1 MQALRQPA
9 VSPSPPQQH
18 RQRVHRYVCSSVP
31 DHGGCGHL
39 TVAAELVE
47 KLLTDAVL
55 AWSS

>member
-1 MQALRQPA
+1 M
-9 VSPSPPQQH
+9 
-18 RQRVHRYVCSSVP
+18 HRYVCSSVP
-31 DHGGCGHL
+31 DHGGCGQL